1 MSDIVVDSRTGAG
14 EVSVNSEILNGIVD
28 GGVADRGVIVRK
40 RCFGRGL
47 VEVVGSSDHTL

>member
-14 EVSVNSEILNGIVD
+14 EVSVNSEVLNGIVD

-47 VEVVGSSDHTL
+47 LRWLVLLIHTL